1 MNASPPSPT
10 SGLRQLGT
18 AGEDAA
24 AAYVQR
30 LGWRIVARNWRPR
43 AREIRGELDLVAVD
57 RDALVVCEVKTRSA
71 RGAGDP
77 AAAVTTDKLR
87 RLRALAR
94 AWLADCADGHGHAVV
109 RIDVIAVIW
118 PRSALAPSITHLRDV
133 RL

>member
-1 MNASPPSPT
+1 MNASTPSTATP
-10 SGLRQLGT
+10 GLRQLGR

-24 AAYVQR
+24 AAYVRR

-43 AREIRGELDLVAVD
+43 APEIRGELDLIAVD
-57 RDALVVCEVKTRSA
+57 RHTLVVCEVKTRSG

-77 AAAVTTDKLR
+77 AAAVTVDKLR

-94 AWLADCADGHGHAVV
+94 AWLAERSDGHAVV